1 MVHARIV
8 REGEAYVVEDAG
20 AKNGVVVN
28 GGRAKRQL
36 LRDGDVLECG
46 RTFFRYRVSS
56 ARGAG
61 EPLDVDGAD
70 VPGGENQLL
79 TFYEPLAQQLREL
92 FDVARTSLP
101 VLILGATGTGKEV
114 VAREIHARSARRG
127 AYVGVN
133 CAALPANLIE
143 AELFGARR
151 GAFTGATEDRPGLV
165 RASADGTL
173 FLDEVGDLPLGAQ
186 PTLLRVLQEGEVLAV
201 GATRAAAVDL
211 RLVAATHRD
220 LELLIR
226 EEKFRADL
234 FARLAGFVVRLP
246 SLRERID
253 DLGLLIASLLRRHA
267 KGSDVKISAEAL
279 RLMLRHPWPLNIRE
293 LEHALRAALAL
304 APERISAET
313 LPAALRAA
321 PLAPTAQKAAPP
333 AGRPL
338 TPEQAARRDE
348 LCALLAK
355 HRGNISEVARAMGK
369 DRVQIRRWMRAF
381 GISADKDGALD

>member
-1 MVHARIV
+1 
-8 REGEAYVVEDAG
+8 
-20 AKNGVVVN
+20 
-28 GGRAKRQL
+28 
-36 LRDGDVLECG
+36 
-46 RTFFRYRVSS
+46 
-56 ARGAG
+56 
-61 EPLDVDGAD
+61 
-70 VPGGENQLL
+70 
-79 TFYEPLAQQLREL
+79 
-92 FDVARTSLP
+92 
-101 VLILGATGTGKEV
+101 
-114 VAREIHARSARRG
+114 
-127 AYVGVN
+127 
-133 CAALPANLIE
+133 
-143 AELFGARR
+143 
-151 GAFTGATEDRPGLV
+151 
-165 RASADGTL
+165 
-173 FLDEVGDLPLGAQ
+173 
-186 PTLLRVLQEGEVLAV
+186 VLQEGEVLAV

-220 LELLIR
+220 LEVLIR

-279 RLMLRHPWPLNIRE
+279 RLMLRYPWPLNIRE

-304 APERISAET
+304 APERISAES

-321 PLAPTAQKAAPP
+321 PLPPTAQKAAP
-333 AGRPL
+333 AGRSL

-381 GISADKDGALD
+381 GISADKDD